1 MPVRLPPRKRDRRS
15 PAVLAVAPV
24 KRRAGGRAAAGGS
37 RGASATAAATLAHA
51 RRVLTIEAGAIA
63 SLADRLDDRFAEAV
77 ELIVARAGKVVV
89 TGMGKSGHVCRK
101 IAATLASTGTPA
113 FFLHAAEA
121 LHGDVGML
129 ERKDLVLAI
138 SNSGETAEVLE
149 LVPILKRLGLPLVAL
164 TGRADSTLGR
174 AADVVLDVGVA
185 EEACPLGLAPTAS
198 TTATLAMGDALAV
211 ALLERRGFRPEDFA
225 ALHPAGTLGRKLL
238 RVEDLMHRGE
248 ELPLVRED
256 APFKATMV
264 EMTSKHLGVTAVI
277 DAAGALVGVITDGNI
292 RRAFERIP
300 DLHQATARDLMT
312 RGRRETMTGPPKTI
326 DREAL
331 AAQALA
337 TMERNAITSLFIV
350 DGDGRPAGVIHLH
363 DLLRAGVV

>member
-1 MPVRLPPRKRDRRS
+1 MPERPPRH
-15 PAVLAVAPV
+15 
-24 KRRAGGRAAAGGS
+24 
-37 RGASATAAATLAHA
+37 TAASVAHA
-51 RRVLTIEAGAIA
+51 RRVLAIEAAAIGT
-63 SLADRLDDRFAEAV
+63 LADRLDERFERAV
-77 ELIVARAGKVVV
+77 ELIAASDGKVIV
-89 TGMGKSGHVCRK
+89 TGMGKSGHICRK

-121 LHGDVGML
+121 LHGDIGML

-149 LVPILKRLGLPLVAL
+149 LVPILKRLGLPLIAF
-164 TGRADSTLGR
+164 TGRLDSTLGR
-174 AADVVLDVGVA
+174 AADVALDVSVD

-238 RVEDLMHRGE
+238 RVADLMHTGAA
-248 ELPLVRED
+248 LPIVRED
-256 APFKATMV
+256 TPFKETIV
-264 EMTSKHLGVTAVI
+264 EMTSKRLGVTAVV

-326 DREAL
+326 DGESL

-337 TMERNAITSLFIV
+337 IMERHSITSLFIL

-363 DLLRAGVV
+363 DLLRAGVA

>member
-1 MPVRLPPRKRDRRS
+1 MPARLPPRKRERRS
-15 PAVLAVAPV
+15 PAVLAVAPA
-24 KRRAGGRAAAGGS
+24 KGRAGARPAAGGS
-37 RGASATAAATLAHA
+37 RGASATLAHA
-51 RRVLTIEAGAIA
+51 RRVLAIEARAIA
-63 SLADRLDDRFAEAV
+63 RLADRLDERFAQAV
-77 ELIVARAGKVVV
+77 ELIVARGGKVVV

-174 AADVVLDVGVA
+174 AADVVLDVSVA

-238 RVEDLMHRGE
+238 KVGDLMHTGTA
-248 ELPLVRED
+248 LPVVTD
-256 APFKATMV
+256 ATPMADTLL
-264 EMTSKHLGVTAVI
+264 EITSKRLGVTAVV
-277 DAAGALVGVITDGNI
+277 DDQGRLVGVVTDGDL
-292 RRAFERIP
+292 RRA
-300 DLHQATARDLMT
+300 LARPGDILARVAAEVMS
-312 RGRRETMTGPPKTI
+312 RGPKTVAA
-326 DREAL
+326 EAL
-331 AAQALA
+331 AAEALA
-337 TMERNAITSLFIV
+337 IMERHAITALFV
-350 DGDGRPAGVIHLH
+350 VEPAGRPAGVIHLH